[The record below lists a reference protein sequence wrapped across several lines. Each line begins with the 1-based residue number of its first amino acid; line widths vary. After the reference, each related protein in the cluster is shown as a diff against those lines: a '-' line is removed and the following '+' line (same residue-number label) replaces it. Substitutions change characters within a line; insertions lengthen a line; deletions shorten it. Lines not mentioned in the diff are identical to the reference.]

1 MDDYAAKQ
9 VHAQLSDR
17 LQALA
22 ETQRPLAYDE
32 QVLLWSQSA
41 RWMERDLQNTDDLIQ
56 LLEDVL
62 ATLEA

>member
-32 QVLLWSQSA
+32 QVLLWSRSA